1 MNLEKAIEVLNTLK
15 DVAKQNIDYIE
26 GCKLTDFLDI
36 QYKIDKE
43 DYEAI
48 DTVLKELDTSYN
60 KGYQDG
66 FQSVRYDKYVN
77 DRYGEGESAIK
88 YLAIE
93 REGYIR
99 GYAEAWKRAKE
110 IKEGNNEQV

>member
-1 MNLEKAIEVLNTLK
+1 MIEPQSYTLGG
-15 DVAKQNIDYIE
+15 Y
-26 GCKLTDFLDI
+26 
-36 QYKIDKE
+36 DKE
-43 DYEAI
+43 ALR
-48 DTVLKELDTSYN
+48 TVLKELDTRYN

-77 DRYGEGESAIK
+77 DICGEGESAVK
-88 YLAIE
+88 YLIIE

>member
-1 MNLEKAIEVLNTLK
+1 MELNKAIQELSDMCDIVRCG
-15 DVAKQNIDYIE
+15 DYYSLE
-26 GCKLTDFLDI
+26 NDDI
-36 QYKIDKE
+36 
-43 DYEAI
+43 EAI
-48 DTVLKELDTSYN
+48 DTVLQELDTRYS

-77 DRYGEGESAIK
+77 DMYGEGESAVK
-88 YLAIE
+88 YLIIE

-110 IKEGNNEQV
+110 IKEENNEQI